1 MSKHKQ
7 SHEECRCADGG
18 CACGGGHGHNHD
30 HGDAGELK
38 ATLVRVIASAAL
50 LILFSALPTTGA
62 LRVVLLLIPY
72 LLAGYDILWEAGEGI
87 LHGDVFDENF
97 LMAVATIGA
106 LALGDFTE
114 AAAVMVFYKTG
125 ELFEDYAVGRSRGSI
140 EALMDLRA
148 DYADVERN
156 GEILRVSPGDV
167 TVGEIIV
174 VRPGGKIPIDGVI
187 VEGASALDT
196 SALTGESLPRDCETG
211 DEVISGSVSLSGVL
225 RIRTAKPFGE
235 STVSRILA
243 LAQESADKKSHSE
256 NFITRFARVYTP
268 AVCYG
273 ALALALL
280 PPAVRGLF
288 LGLDPLWGEWVK
300 RALTFLVISCPCA
313 LVISVPLG
321 FFGGLGGASRQGVL
335 VKGSNYLEALGKAR
349 TVVFDKTGTLT
360 KGVFAVSA
368 IAPAAGFPSE
378 QLLEKAALCESW
390 SDHPISRSLI
400 AAWGGE
406 ADEKRVTDVR
416 AVAGKGVTA
425 LVDGQSVAAGNAK
438 LMDELGI
445 PYTVPDAVG
454 TAVHVAVG
462 GAYAGHIVIADQ
474 IKPTSKA
481 AVDALRALG
490 VEQVVMLTGDSQ
502 QVADDV
508 AARLGLDKAYG
519 ALLPADKVARV
530 EELLQGG
537 TLCFVGDGVNDAPV
551 LSRADVGVAMGA
563 LGSDAAIEAA
573 DVVLMDD
580 DPAKVALAVR
590 ISRRVSRIVRQN
602 IAFALGVKGLC
613 LVLGAMGMASMWL
626 AIFAD
631 VGVMVLAVLN
641 SMRTLRRVKL

>member
-1 MSKHKQ
+1 MSKHEKGPAE
-7 SHEECRCADGG
+7 SCGAGECG
-18 CACGGGHGHNHD
+18 CAHCHEHKHD
-30 HGDAGELK
+30 EKPGELK
-38 ATLVRVIASAAL
+38 VSLVRVIVSAAL
-50 LILFSALPTTGA
+50 LIIFSVLPVRGA
-62 LRVVLLLIPY
+62 LRAVLLLVPY
-72 LLAGYDILWEAGEGI
+72 LLAGYDILREAAEGI
-87 LHGDVFDENF
+87 FRGDVFDENF
-97 LMAVATIGA
+97 LMAVATVGA

-114 AAAVMVFYKTG
+114 AAAVMIFYKTG

-156 GEILRVSPGDV
+156 GETVRVDPNEV
-167 TVGEIIV
+167 AVGEIIV
-174 VRPGGKIPIDGVI
+174 VRPGGKIPIDGV
-187 VEGASALDT
+187 VAEGSGALDT
-196 SALTGESLPRDCETG
+196 SALTGESLPRDCAEG

-243 LAQESADKKSHSE
+243 LAQESSEKKSRSE

-280 PPAVRGLF
+280 PPAARGLF
-288 LGLDPLWGEWVK
+288 MDMDPMWGDWIK

-335 VKGSNYLEALGKAR
+335 IKGSSYLEALGKAR

-368 IAPAAGFPSE
+368 IVPAPGFTAGA
-378 QLLEKAALCESW
+378 LLEKAALCESW

-400 AAWGGE
+400 SAWGGTP
-406 ADEKRVTDVR
+406 DEKRVTGVR
-416 AVAGKGVTA
+416 SVPGKGVCA
-425 LVDGQSVAAGNAK
+425 AVDGVSVAAGSGR

-445 PYTVPDAVG
+445 AFEQPQTVG
-454 TAVHVAVG
+454 TAVHVAVD
-462 GAYAGHIVIADQ
+462 GAYAGHIVISDEP
-474 IKPTSKA
+474 KPTSRA

-490 VEQVVMLTGDSQ
+490 VQQVVMLTGDTQ
-502 QVADDV
+502 AVADDT
-508 AARLGLDKAYG
+508 AARLGLDRACG
-519 ALLPADKVARV
+519 GLMPADKVALV
-530 EELLQGG
+530 EELLPGG

-551 LSRADVGVAMGA
+551 LARADVGVAMGA

-590 ISRRVSRIVRQN
+590 ISRRVSAIVRQN
-602 IAFALGVKGLC
+602 IVFAIGVKAVC
-613 LVLGAMGMASMWL
+613 LILGAMGLASMWL